1 MVPRIQ
7 TMKMHQDTG
16 AAPKPQQQMIPQT
29 TAISNIKLPI
39 LKKEEYDIWAMEM
52 EHYLEYIDNEVW
64 KVIQNGNSKKRI
76 STGKDGVVRVL
87 SPVSAAEIQA
97 VEKERKAK
105 NILLMAIPKE
115 HMRRFSWNDD
125 AKEIWEAIRT
135 RFGGLEKG
143 YDRFQQLLS
152 QFDDHGAEEVFEQE
166 IQGAPKPSLSAQ
178 NVAFVSQSKKFCWFC
193 LMKVIESLFAKQTED
208 LDLLHVVWNKI
219 DDVEGSVRVD
229 GKTPVGFDKISFECF
244 KFVTTLVSLPENGQT
259 KGTYDGKKKRD
270 SLYQHQEAGKQ
281 EKNQMGLL
289 TMDDGIVNWGE
300 HTEAEESNHALM
312 AISSS
317 NEVSLCSKTCIDSYN
332 KLKTLFDEQMNQL
345 GDQEAQILA
354 YSLAVKKLEAQLLK
368 RYRRIGMKAVKEKE
382 QLQKTVD
389 SWNNSSKNLWRLIN
403 SGMSSNDKL
412 GLGFEIQSNDE
423 VLSYEEEMNFSV
435 FKCSKE
441 DSIGKPSY
449 SRFTKTND
457 FKGVPPPLS
466 GDYTPQPQEEID
478 DALYVYGK
486 KGPQKPEIS
495 VSDENSSE
503 HSTCQSNDSE
513 GSCENTS
520 EHSFETES
528 ASVSEPSEMSKSR
541 QPLKDNETHKVNR
554 KSWNDMMKRE
564 LGDGYSFT
572 KKKCFVCGSLN
583 HLIKD
588 CDYYEKKMAR
598 EAEEKRVVNTGNG
611 VTKPVWT
618 NANRINHS
626 NNFVPRSVQLNAG
639 RPKFN
644 SVRPN
649 ISTGRTNINTGRTNI
664 SSGRPK
670 VNTVSPK
677 VNSVR
682 PTSNSMSPKRPQMD
696 QINKRRDFSKSYSSV
711 RRPFSKS
718 TAQMAHT
725 NAVMGSW
732 GFAVKTSAS
741 YNWRNSRPNFNY
753 NSGPTFIRTEHP
765 LKNMVDRGIFD
776 SGCSGH
782 MTGNKDQLE
791 DFEEFN
797 GGSVTFGGSKGYI
810 SGKGRIRVGNLDFD
824 SVSFVKELGH
834 FNLFSISQICDKQ
847 HKVLFTETECL
858 VVSSD
863 FKMPD
868 ENQILLKVPRH
879 HNMYSFD
886 MKTPSPA
893 KGFACLIAKATS
905 DESKLWHRRLGHIN
919 FKNLNKLVKGN
930 LVRGLP
936 SKVFKNDHTC
946 VACHKGKQ
954 HRASCKAKLERL
966 ITKPL
971 HTLHMDLFGPT
982 SVKSINHASYCLVIT
997 DDCTRF
1003 CWVFFLASKD
1013 ETSGILQTFIR
1024 QIENQ
1029 LSHKVKIIRSDNG
1042 TEFKNRDMLEF
1053 CGNKG
1058 IKQEYSNARTPQ
1070 QNGVAERM
1078 NRTLIEAARTMLA
1091 DSLLPTT
1098 FWAEAVSTACYIFN
1112 RILLS
1117 VLGKFDMK
1125 IWMWDLSGYSLNS
1138 KAYRVYNL
1146 VTKRVEVNLHVN
1158 FLEEKPNVKG
1168 VGYRWMF
1175 DIDYLTDS
1183 MNYIPVSLEN
1193 QANNAGISEE
1203 TNSAGTH
1210 RPESIASEEK
1220 DEEVELIVVP
1230 SAVKIPEEKDESR
1243 TTSTNS
1249 KTEETLTEPQQ
1260 EMKDSSIDS
1269 LEDNPKIQAFRRELE
1284 EIALKHLGKVPENNT
1299 TSTHSVNTGRLDHDD
1314 SLMPEL
1320 EIFHK
1325 PETGIFDEASYDEE
1339 GVITDFNSLPTE
1351 IEVSPTPTLRIHSIH
1366 PKSQILGDPKSAV
1379 QTRSKVQNKSG
1390 AHALLSHTQKQQ
1402 RNNHKDQQHCLFACF
1417 LSQEEPKKI
1426 AEALQDDSWVQAM
1439 QEELL
1444 QFKLQQVWV
1453 LVDIPHGM
1461 MVIGTRLVAQGYT
1474 QEEGIDYDEVFAPV
1488 ARIEA
1493 IRHIVKRFLSN
1504 QPPGFVDPDHP
1515 TKVYKVVKALYGLHQ
1530 APRAWYATLS
1540 TFLEKH
1546 GYKRGT
1552 IDKTLFIKRD
1562 KKDIMLVQVY
1572 VDDIIFG
1579 STNKSWCAEFEALMK
1594 SRFQMSSMGELTF
1607 FLGLQVKQN
1616 KGGIFISQDKY
1627 VAEILKKFDLV
1638 NVKAA
1643 ITPMETKL
1651 PLTKDEEA
1659 FDVDVHLY
1667 RSMIGYSKIFSS
1679 QCCQRE
1685 SFKVSSKGKTQKL
1698 GFWYPRESPFDLE
1711 AFSDSDYGGSNLD
1724 RKSTTGGC
1732 QFLGQRLIS
1741 WQCKKQTIVAT
1752 SYILKLNMLAAEKL
1766 LWDNIYN
1773 FSRITTQVSQYDCH
1787 MAQLKYCDKHNQ
1799 VGFLRKPDESTGF
1812 AEIVD
1817 FLRGSNLR
1825 YALTTNP
1832 TIYDSL
1838 VKQFWQSATA
1848 NTKTDG
1854 SLEINATID
1863 TIRYT
1868 ISEASIRDSLQL
1880 EDATGITMLPNEELF
1895 EGMGQIGYPTDGT
1908 FTFWKSFFT
1917 PQWRYLVHH
1926 LLHCI
1931 SSKSGGWD
1939 QFGSNIAT
1947 ALICLSTGRV
1957 YNFSKLIFDGMVANL
1972 KSKTKF
1978 LMYPRFLQMILNVQT
1993 EDKHLYLAVSLT
2005 KKIFGNMKRGFR
2017 GAPRP
2022 LLPSMLLVA
2031 TNPNAGQEHA
2041 AVAQSQPSSST
2052 PQVPTPPPIP
2062 TSIPPPI
2069 PTPTPPPISTP
2080 IPPPIPTPIP
2090 PPIPTPI
2097 PPPIPTPI
2105 PPPIPTPTPPPI
2117 PSPTQIPDTEPTP
2130 FEHTYEES
2138 SPIHQHFSP
2147 SQEQAPS
2154 QMPMDDLL
2162 HEVPKLISRID
2173 SLEMDLKQTK
2183 LTMGNAIVK
2192 LVKKV
2197 KKLEEF
2203 VKRRNLVLSDS
2214 EEEEPEVQGRK
2225 SSREEQVEDIS
2236 PNTLEAAKT
2245 LSKVASLKPR
2255 SIDKGRRYK
2264 RRKEA
2269 KGKLVSQLDFQEE
2282 VDTGAEQVNT
2292 AEGVNTGSIKLST
2305 VSEQLSTGSEQ
2316 VSTVGTKE
2324 STSSQDKGQR
2334 EGKAPMLSE
2343 ETPKKL
2349 DSLQKEE
2356 EAKQIH
2362 LDSLLAQR
2370 IAEEEELNEKQKK
2383 RKAQVQFEAQH
2394 YTNEDWDLI
2403 RAKIEAN
2410 AEKKYFAEER
2420 ARAKRNKPMT
2430 QSQLKTYMMNH
2441 LKNQGIWKLS
2451 QLKKLSLKEVKEEF
2465 DKLVKQ
2471 VESFA
2476 PINFEATKASLK
2488 RFGKELQTKTQKRM
2502 KDDEAKD
2509 DEPTKKSGKRRKQM
2523 ARKRLHIDL
2532 DEDDSEGPDDVDKQ
2546 EESVTGTKTPTPINP
2561 VPVAMKTPSIA
2572 TYKIIKQGEK
2582 GVYQIVRE
2590 DGTDIVYINFGAMLK
2605 SITRDDLTELYRIVM
2620 NRYWDYGPRV

>member
-1 MVPRIQ
+1 MEKKKTMARKGCIQVFDKDDTDDSDELEHPLKNMVDRGIFDSGCSGHMTGSLFLQNILDLYFKHFKLSEDVVNRILQ
-7 TMKMHQDTG
+7 VVLDLQHFKSSLFIF
-16 AAPKPQQQMIPQT
+16 AATILQSSSAIHH
-29 TAISNIKLPI
+29 ISNI
-39 LKKEEYDIWAMEM
+39 DN
-52 EHYLEYIDNEVW
+52 YLAIHSGVVSPLATRKVIDNEGW
-64 KVIQNGNSKKRI
+64 K
-76 STGKDGVVRVL
+76 
-87 SPVSAAEIQA
+87 EIQA
-97 VEKERKAK
+97 IEKGRK
-105 NILLMAIPKE
+105 
-115 HMRRFSWNDD
+115 
-125 AKEIWEAIRT
+125 IWEAIRT
-135 RFGGLEKG
+135 RFGGNANSKKMQKAVS
-143 YDRFQQLLS
+143 YNT
-152 QFDDHGAEEVFEQE
+152 HGAEVSTEDANHKFLRSLPSAWSNLAMTMRTNPEIDNLSIDDLYNNLRVFEQE
-166 IQGAPKPSLSAQ
+166 IQGAPKPSSSAQ
-178 NVAFVSQSKKFCWFC
+178 NVAFVSQSKSSTN
-193 LMKVIESLFAKQTED
+193 KVKSGFSGAYSSCTPSTSSTNIPEKEVLAGFADEVIYSLFAKQTED
-208 LDLLHVVWNKI
+208 LDLLHEDLEQI
-219 DDVEGSVRVD
+219 DDVDIEEMDINWQIAMIAIRMKKFYKKTGRRVRVD
-229 GKTPVGFDKISFECF
+229 GKTPVGFDKKKLECF
-244 KFVTTLVSLPENGQT
+244 NCHNTGHFARECTA
-259 KGTYDGKKKRD
+259 KGTHDGKKKRD

-300 HTEAEESNHALM
+300 HTEAEETNHALM

-332 KLKTLFDEQMNQL
+332 KLKTLCDEQMNQL

-354 YSLAVKKLEAQLLK
+354 YSQAVKKLEAQLVTSQKQQLSLNEKLAFQANEIHEKDEKLK

-389 SWNNSSKNLWRLIN
+389 SWKDSSKNLWRLIN

-466 GDYTPQPQEEID
+466 GDYTPKPQEEID

-528 ASVSEPSEMSKSR
+528 ESLDEPNEMSKSRLEVTNEKDVSAPNSKEVAPSCVSHIKTPR

-554 KSWNDMMKRE
+554 KNWNDMMKRE
-564 LGDGYSFT
+564 LGEGYSFT
-572 KKKCFVCGSLN
+572 KKKCFVCGSLS

-598 EAEEKRVVNTGNG
+598 EAEVKRVVNTGNG
-611 VTKPVWT
+611 IAKPVWT

-649 ISTGRTNINTGRTNI
+649 ISTGRTNI

-677 VNSVR
+677 VNTVSPKVNTVR
-682 PTSNSMSPKRPQMD
+682 PRQPAPHTTSNSMSPKRPQMN
-696 QINKRRDFSKSYSSV
+696 QINQRRDFSTSYSSV
-711 RRPFSKS
+711 RRPFAKS

-725 NAVMGSW
+725 NA
-732 GFAVKTSAS
+732 
-741 YNWRNSRPNFNY
+741 
-753 NSGPTFIRTEHP
+753 EHP

-1203 TNSAGTH
+1203 TNSAGTSQT
-1210 RPESIASEEK
+1210 PESIASEEK

-1230 SAVKIPEEKDESR
+1230 SAVKISEEKDESR
-1243 TTSTNS
+1243 TTSKNS
-1249 KTEETLTEPQQ
+1249 KPEETLTEPQK
-1260 EMKDSSIDS
+1260 EMKDSST
-1269 LEDNPKIQAFRRELE
+1269 NPKIQAFRRELE

-1299 TSTHSVNTGRLDHDD
+1299 TSTPSVNTGRLDHDD

-1390 AHALLSHTQKQQ
+1390 AHALLK
-1402 RNNHKDQQHCLFACF
+1402 
-1417 LSQEEPKKI
+1417 EPKKI

-1453 LVDIPHGM
+1453 LVDLPHGM
-1461 MVIGTRLVAQGYT
+1461 KVIGTKWVYRNKRDERGVVVRNKARLVAQGYT

-1493 IRHIVKRFLSN
+1493 IRLFLAFASFMGFIVYQMDVKSAFLYGTIDEEVYVS

-1643 ITPMETKL
+1643 ITPMETKVA
-1651 PLTKDEEA
+1651 LTKDEEA
-1659 FDVDVHLY
+1659 IDVDVTPKISHLNAMK
-1667 RSMIGYSKIFSS
+1667 RIF
-1679 QCCQRE
+1679 
-1685 SFKVSSKGKTQKL
+1685 KYLKGKPNL
-1698 GFWYPRESPFDLE
+1698 GLW
-1711 AFSDSDYGGSNLD
+1711 
-1724 RKSTTGGC
+1724 KSTTGGC

-1752 SYILKLNMLAAEKL
+1752 STTEAEYVAAAHCCGQCRWVQNQLLDYGFNFMNTKIHIDNESTICIVKNPVYHSKTKHIEIRHHFIRDCYEKKLISVEKIHTDLNVADLLTKPFDGPRFNYLVVSIELILHSIKSASVKVKTGNHLILVL
-1766 LWDNIYN
+1766 LGVENSEARSTWAWK
-1773 FSRITTQVSQYDCH
+1773 RKCQVSLANWMQFGCQPQPVLIPTPSQKGFKEERKGANDEDGLQDEVQDQRHQKSFKDVSRFLKKLKECKLKWMLKRQRQIDLDMHLLAEMDYNKKKGAIFIEERAKFLHDTIA
-1787 MAQLKYCDKHNQ
+1787 AQRKFLAEQRSAIIRNKPPTISQLRNQMITYLKHVANKKHAELKSKSFEEIQVLYERYKKQDQTFVAIGSEEDERAIKRINEKDADKEEEKKDESVHEEVHEEVQ
-1799 VGFLRKPDESTGF
+1799 EEEGAKKRKLGTRRKLKAKRRKHGSSLTREDDDLKICLHIAPDEDKVIDVESLDHQHPIIEWQSFFLTTKPQHDQTKPDEDIYLIYLKVIYVLGWKNIKIRLPEGF
-1812 AEIVD
+1812 DRHAWGDMLIELCFNQGD
-1817 FLRGSNLR
+1817 M
-1825 YALTTNP
+1825 LT
-1832 TIYDSL
+1832 L
-1838 VKQFWQSATA
+1838 
-1848 NTKTDG
+1848 G
-1854 SLEINATID
+1854 
-1863 TIRYT
+1863 YT
-1868 ISEASIRDSLQL
+1868 QQD
-1880 EDATGITMLPNEELF
+1880 
-1895 EGMGQIGYPTDGT
+1895 
-1908 FTFWKSFFT
+1908 W
-1917 PQWRYLVHH
+1917 
-1926 LLHCI
+1926 
-1931 SSKSGGWD
+1931 
-1939 QFGSNIAT
+1939 
-1947 ALICLSTGRV
+1947 
-1957 YNFSKLIFDGMVANL
+1957 
-1972 KSKTKF
+1972 
-1978 LMYPRFLQMILNVQT
+1978 
-1993 EDKHLYLAVSLT
+1993 
-2005 KKIFGNMKRGFR
+2005 
-2017 GAPRP
+2017 
-2022 LLPSMLLVA
+2022 
-2031 TNPNAGQEHA
+2031 
-2041 AVAQSQPSSST
+2041 
-2052 PQVPTPPPIP
+2052 
-2062 TSIPPPI
+2062 
-2069 PTPTPPPISTP
+2069 
-2080 IPPPIPTPIP
+2080 
-2090 PPIPTPI
+2090 
-2097 PPPIPTPI
+2097 
-2105 PPPIPTPTPPPI
+2105 
-2117 PSPTQIPDTEPTP
+2117 
-2130 FEHTYEES
+2130 
-2138 SPIHQHFSP
+2138 
-2147 SQEQAPS
+2147 
-2154 QMPMDDLL
+2154 
-2162 HEVPKLISRID
+2162 KLISW
-2173 SLEMDLKQTK
+2173 K
-2183 LTMGNAIVK
+2183 LH
-2192 LVKKV
+2192 
-2197 KKLEEF
+2197 
-2203 VKRRNLVLSDS
+2203 
-2214 EEEEPEVQGRK
+2214 
-2225 SSREEQVEDIS
+2225 SSR
-2236 PNTLEAAKT
+2236 
-2245 LSKVASLKPR
+2245 
-2255 SIDKGRRYK
+2255 
-2264 RRKEA
+2264 
-2269 KGKLVSQLDFQEE
+2269 
-2282 VDTGAEQVNT
+2282 
-2292 AEGVNTGSIKLST
+2292 GVNTPGSDENRLKLYVLMYNIVKVADT
-2305 VSEQLSTGSEQ
+2305 RVRLWLSDCERHKDFYFEDRRTYIVKIACTPIE
-2316 VSTVGTKE
+2316 TN
-2324 STSSQDKGQR
+2324 
-2334 EGKAPMLSE
+2334 KALL
-2343 ETPKKL
+2343 K
-2349 DSLQKEE
+2349 DE
-2356 EAKQIH
+2356 EAK
-2362 LDSLLAQR
+2362 
-2370 IAEEEELNEKQKK
+2370 
-2383 RKAQVQFEAQH
+2383 
-2394 YTNEDWDLI
+2394 
-2403 RAKIEAN
+2403 
-2410 AEKKYFAEER
+2410 
-2420 ARAKRNKPMT
+2420 
-2430 QSQLKTYMMNH
+2430 
-2441 LKNQGIWKLS
+2441 
-2451 QLKKLSLKEVKEEF
+2451 
-2465 DKLVKQ
+2465 
-2471 VESFA
+2471 
-2476 PINFEATKASLK
+2476 
-2488 RFGKELQTKTQKRM
+2488 
-2502 KDDEAKD
+2502 
-2509 DEPTKKSGKRRKQM
+2509 
-2523 ARKRLHIDL
+2523 
-2532 DEDDSEGPDDVDKQ
+2532 DVDVHLYRSMIRSLIDSSFDLEAFFNSDYVELAWIGNPQQ
-2546 EESVTGTKTPTPINP
+2546 EVVNFL
-2561 VPVAMKTPSIA
+2561 A
-2572 TYKIIKQGEK
+2572 K
-2582 GVYQIVRE
+2582 GVV
-2590 DGTDIVYINFGAMLK
+2590 DPK
-2605 SITRDDLTELYRIVM
+2605 S
-2620 NRYWDYGPRV
+2620 NA